1 MLKARIESFT
11 NLLGLPRSLSFVLF
25 TSLLGGAFALS
36 NDLIR
41 VALIF
46 ASNLALLS
54 FAQAYKHIHQ
64 APADVLDPDPKDP
77 NPIAQGELSLYST
90 RFAALLMFLLTLI
103 PAWKLGGGNLIL
115 VLMGLL
121 VSVSLYN
128 PSIYLS
134 SRPMFGLN
142 SNNWILGALMMAN
155 AMLTTQNH
163 FMVFEKLIPVLFV
176 LSFYFLYR
184 SFELKYCKK
193 TGHLSNLMQFLVAV
207 FVVLTALLTLFSL
220 RPFPLWVI
228 ALLAFLIAI
237 RLALRNTELP
247 KENSNSIYMIFNYF
261 DSSAA
266 IAFLVY
272 FIITSIKFR

>member
-1 MLKARIESFT
+1 MLKAKIESFT

-25 TSLLGGAFALS
+25 TSLLGSAFALS

-54 FAQAYKHIHQ
+54 FAQVYKHIHQ
-64 APADVLDPDPKDP
+64 APADALEPDPKTP
-77 NPIAQGELSLYST
+77 NPIARGELSLYSP
-90 RFAALLMFLLTLI
+90 RFAALLLFLFTLI
-103 PAWKLGGGNLIL
+103 SAWKLGGGNLIL

-134 SRPMFGLN
+134 SRPMFGL
-142 SNNWILGALMMAN
+142 SSHNWILGALMTAN

-163 FMVFEKLIPVLFV
+163 FMVFDKIIPILFV

-184 SFELKYCKK
+184 SFELKCCQK
-193 TGHLSNLMQFLVAV
+193 TGHLSNLMQALFAV
-207 FVVLTALLTLFSL
+207 FLLLTALLTLFSL
-220 RPFPLWVI
+220 KPFPLWVI
-228 ALLAFLIAI
+228 ALLVLLIAI

-247 KENSNSIYMIFNYF
+247 KENSDSIYMIFNYF
-261 DSSAA
+261 ESSAA
-266 IAFLVY
+266 IAFLVN

>member
-142 SNNWILGALMMAN
+142 SNNWILGALMTAN

-163 FMVFEKLIPVLFV
+163 FMVFDKIIPILFV

-184 SFELKYCKK
+184 SFELKCCQK

-207 FVVLTALLTLFSL
+207 FVILTALLTLFSL

-247 KENSNSIYMIFNYF
+247 KENSDSIYMIFNYF
-261 DSSAA
+261 ESSAA